1 VTVWSPLCASRS
13 RVESCV
19 ASSPPEL
26 ELLWKRRA
34 AGIMRGCALRTKRAA
49 KAVVRNEA
57 IVGSRLFNWRSG
69 DGFDSE
75 LLFSRTE
82 PAAGG
87 LVVVPEV
94 EITAP
99 TLRDLI
105 GWPGTTAQQCA
116 AEPAFSR
123 CDLNSSNLEQHR
135 ETLTPIEST
144 SPLRSTPYRVL
155 WKFAIARATPIDIMS
170 FVTRRALSTL
180 IPPKVGG
187 FAACKLALSLC

>member
-135 ETLTPIEST
+135 ESRTPQLSRH
-144 SPLRSTPYRVL
+144 SRSVPPPYRVL
-155 WKFAIARATPIDIMS
+155 WKFAIARATPIAIMS

-180 IPPKVGG
+180 IPPKVGA
-187 FAACKLALSLC
+187 FVAVQIAV